1 MMELARVDSRAVG
14 DPKEI
19 AERTSK
25 REAKVR
31 CLGMTTVVFAFC
43 GVVSGILSLL
53 MDFILINTSTVHFFR
68 LIRVFKLIGFM
79 QMFVSMCALLL
90 IYRTPVAPRV
100 TGGCCNGACLP
111 LSLSV
116 FGCFTAIVLLKD
128 VVIMAMNNETAVASW
143 VAVAVGA
150 LNPCMTSL
158 LGFTWLW
165 RLKDADSNYEAV

>member
-1 MMELARVDSRAVG
+1 MMELARVDSRTVG
-14 DPKEI
+14 DPKEV
-19 AERTSK
+19 AERASK

-31 CLGMTTVVFAFC
+31 CLGMTTAVFASF
-43 GVVSGILSLL
+43 GVVSGLLSLL
-53 MDFILINTSTVHFFR
+53 TDLILENTSTISLLR
-68 LIRVFKLIGFM
+68 LLRLFKIIGVV
-79 QMFVSMCALLL
+79 QVFVSMSALLL

-111 LSLSV
+111 WALSI
-116 FGCFTAIVLLKD
+116 FGCFSAIVLLKD
-128 VVIMAMNNETAVASW
+128 VVNMAMNKETSVVPW
-143 VAVAVGA
+143 VALAVGA

>member
-1 MMELARVDSRAVG
+1 MMELARVDSRTVG

-31 CLGMTTVVFAFC
+31 CLGMTTAVFAFC
-43 GVVSGILSLL
+43 SVVSGILSLL
-53 MDFILINTSTVHFFR
+53 TDFM
-68 LIRVFKLIGFM
+68 LIRTSPLRLLKLLRAFKLIGVM

>member
-1 MMELARVDSRAVG
+1 MMELARVDSRTVG

-31 CLGMTTVVFAFC
+31 CLGMTTVVFASF
-43 GVVSGILSLL
+43 GVVSGMLSLL
-53 MDFILINTSTVHFFR
+53 IDLIIENAGSISLVSLLR
-68 LIRVFKLIGFM
+68 LSKIIGIV
-79 QMFVSMCALLL
+79 QVFVSMSALLL

-111 LSLSV
+111 WSLSI
-116 FGCFTAIVLLKD
+116 FGCFSAIVLLKD
-128 VVIMAMNNETAVASW
+128 VMNMAMNKETSVVPW
-143 VAVAVGA
+143 VALAVGA